1 MRKNLVCPLAFIILG
16 VSSLCA
22 QSDSTLFSIDSLG
35 TKFDSTYN
43 EVEKIENFDPSIY
56 YSKDYAAS
64 KIAVRRFDTAEW
76 RKLTQ
81 NLDYKESPQKKFE
94 PPKKYKPFT
103 FSEDFKSFVRL
114 FMWLA
119 LISGLV
125 ALVWLVVSRRGFKNL
140 FNKNNRIGSEEQ
152 IVDYHAIDEEEITNN
167 DFPTLIKAALRDKN
181 YIMAL
186 RLNYLYTL
194 KSLEEAELIRWKRD
208 KTNGNYVRELA
219 ISPEFQ
225 SPFKILTRE
234 FEFYFYGKFPF
245 EENQYNNVANAF
257 NNFIEKVQ
265 LHASKNKMGEDEK
278 NI

>member
-1 MRKNLVCPLAFIILG
+1 MVGF
-16 VSSLCA
+16 
-22 QSDSTLFSIDSLG
+22 
-35 TKFDSTYN
+35 
-43 EVEKIENFDPSIY
+43 NF
-56 YSKDYAAS
+56 
-64 KIAVRRFDTAEW
+64 
-76 RKLTQ
+76 
-81 NLDYKESPQKKFE
+81 
-94 PPKKYKPFT
+94 
-103 FSEDFKSFVRL
+103 RL
-114 FMWLA
+114 
-119 LISGLV
+119 

-167 DFPTLIKAALRDKN
+167 DFPTLINAALRDKN

-186 RLNYLYTL
+186 RLNYLYAL